1 MNKSQRVT
9 PFWHNDTRSRV
20 TVTFGARRTVK
31 EFLDT
36 SRALTQAAHEALGG
50 APGTRPLVVD
60 PFAGGGSIPLE
71 ALRVG
76 ADAFA
81 SDLNPVP
88 VLLNKVILEY
98 IPKHGQRLADEVL
111 KWGEWVKQEAEKE
124 LAELYPKDHNGAT
137 PIAYL
142 WARTITCEGPGCGA
156 EVPLIRSLWLAKKAN
171 RSVALRLVPRPRAK
185 RVDLQI
191 IHKERGGWVDQDD
204 PKSKI
209 QDPKFDGTVKRASA
223 TCPCCGYTTRAERVR
238 EQLRNRAGGTSDARM
253 TVVVRD
259 DPSKGTQYH
268 LPSKVDLEAAAR
280 ASRSLARHRAASQL
294 NGHPFAPDEPTP
306 TNESHRSVGS
316 LWIYGMRQWRD
327 VYTVHSSAAP
337 DLATLVLNHLRQ
349 TDDLVTG
356 VSPSFLVKHWPPAFT
371 EWATKS
377 VRDAFFASPQFPR
390 ILSADAIRDTITRGV
405 ANGLLAYVGKN
416 AKGEY
421 KPFCF
426 NQALMTTDI
435 DFSEEMLLITKETA
449 EAYLKSKATPGTPA
463 PEPKPGEPSRKPEPL
478 PQEPDGKKPGEPKK
492 PEQLMFASMA
502 WTGDV
507 PPQKWMKFYT
517 AVLSKFAAA
526 KGLKLKLTVEVAPEG
541 GISKQKIEETKAA
554 LRELGL
560 PDDIN
565 SQ

>member
-1 MNKSQRVT
+1 
-9 PFWHNDTRSRV
+9 
-20 TVTFGARRTVK
+20 
-31 EFLDT
+31 
-36 SRALTQAAHEALGG
+36 
-50 APGTRPLVVD
+50 
-60 PFAGGGSIPLE
+60 
-71 ALRVG
+71 
-76 ADAFA
+76 
-81 SDLNPVP
+81 
-88 VLLNKVILEY
+88 
-98 IPKHGQRLADEVL
+98 
-111 KWGEWVKQEAEKE
+111 
-124 LAELYPKDHNGAT
+124 
-137 PIAYL
+137 
-142 WARTITCEGPGCGA
+142 
-156 EVPLIRSLWLAKKAN
+156 
-171 RSVALRLVPRPRAK
+171 
-185 RVDLQI
+185 VDLQI

-526 KGLKLKLTVEVAPEG
+526 KGLKLKLTVEVVPEG
-541 GISKQKIEETKAA
+541 GISKEKIEETKAA